1 MEEQGKGRN
10 KLTRT
15 FKTVGVI
22 GHLVDY
28 TEMLPTMQT
37 FIYDAVNNLFAL
49 SGIAHTCIT
58 AHYYEYRYVQ
68 SVNHLDLKMR

>member
-10 KLTRT
+10 KLAWT
-15 FKTVGVI
+15 FEKVGII
-22 GHLVDY
+22 GHLIDY
-28 TEMLPTMQT
+28 TKMLPTMQT
-37 FIYDAVNNLFAL
+37 FIYEAGNNLFAL

-68 SVNHLDLKMR
+68 SVNRLGLKMR